1 MGDEVMSGAKMDERY
16 KISVI
21 VTVYNNQQYLTRC
34 LQSIITQTYHNLEII
49 LVDDGSTDGSLA
61 ICEKYRQKDSRIRLL
76 YQTNQGVA
84 VARNRGLDAATG
96 DYLCFV
102 DDDDFVDKDYC
113 RHLLEMALTGQAEI
127 AVGFFNIF
135 NMQSQQYAFNL
146 NIPLDDLSFDGVYSA
161 DQWIKVYFDN
171 QAKFVP
177 VPGVLW
183 GKLFKKAL
191 FENLRCPVDWP
202 IGEDAAILWQL
213 YLKADRIA
221 FKNYRDYVYSDHNP
235 QAIHRQLDAHHS
247 LMKIEEQKL
256 ALMRVIDMPMN
267 RIVRDFQQELYQ
279 EHDSAYL
286 RRLIKHYQY

>member
-102 DDDDFVDKDYC
+102 DDDDFVDKD
-113 RHLLEMALTGQAEI
+113 
-127 AVGFFNIF
+127 
-135 NMQSQQYAFNL
+135 
-146 NIPLDDLSFDGVYSA
+146 
-161 DQWIKVYFDN
+161 
-171 QAKFVP
+171 
-177 VPGVLW
+177 
-183 GKLFKKAL
+183 
-191 FENLRCPVDWP
+191 
-202 IGEDAAILWQL
+202 
-213 YLKADRIA
+213 
-221 FKNYRDYVYSDHNP
+221 
-235 QAIHRQLDAHHS
+235 
-247 LMKIEEQKL
+247 
-256 ALMRVIDMPMN
+256 
-267 RIVRDFQQELYQ
+267 
-279 EHDSAYL
+279 
-286 RRLIKHYQY
+286 